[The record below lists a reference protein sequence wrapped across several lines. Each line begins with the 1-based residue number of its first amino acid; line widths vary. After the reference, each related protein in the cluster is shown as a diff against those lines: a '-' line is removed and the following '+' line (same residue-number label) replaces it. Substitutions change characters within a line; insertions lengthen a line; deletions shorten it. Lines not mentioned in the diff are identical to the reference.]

1 MVTAVNEHCQAS
13 GAVFTPLKKSQF
25 ALSISCARHRLVR
38 WLPAMVGAPFRPGE
52 RRENSTAMT
61 VAMDKVSSQL
71 ETGMLEGNGEGP
83 AHRKRSRRYHK
94 CPECDRRTLALI
106 HRRAVDK
113 MTSWFFPV
121 RRYRCR
127 NPECRWEGNLPSSE
141 GRKKVLTFWQML
153 LWGSVSV
160 LLLTGFWF
168 SLSYLMKA
176 DQ

>member
-1 MVTAVNEHCQAS
+1 MPDAIDEVS
-13 GAVFTPLKKSQF
+13 GHF
-25 ALSISCARHRLVR
+25 
-38 WLPAMVGAPFRPGE
+38 
-52 RRENSTAMT
+52 
-61 VAMDKVSSQL
+61 
-71 ETGMLEGNGEGP
+71 ETGMPVGNTEEP

-106 HRRAVDK
+106 HRRPVDK

-127 NPECRWEGNLPSSE
+127 NPECSWEGNLPSSE
-141 GRKKVLTFWQML
+141 GKKKILTFWQML

-160 LLLTGFWF
+160 LLLSGFWL

-176 DQ
+176 E